1 MGEIEAGVFTDVMK
15 YIYSGQVE
23 FNPDTVVELMAAA
36 NQLRSFCVFS
46 VLTNDR
52 CPLGNL
58 TLVCHDRYQLVQ
70 LKRRCEKYI
79 IQAIDED
86 NVEVRANHDL

>member
-1 MGEIEAGVFTDVMK
+1 LQERELSVGEIEAGVFTDVMK

-58 TLVCHDRYQLVQ
+58 TLVCAFLITTDISW
-70 LKRRCEKYI
+70 CS
-79 IQAIDED
+79 
-86 NVEVRANHDL
+86 